1 MNRAQLGF
9 GKVFVMM
16 VIFVFLVVGK
26 RGELTQAEQQEQT
39 CDFLH
44 RNPPRAATRILV
56 MLESRVK
63 RPCGRSG
70 RAQACLDSLCDT
82 EYMQSPLHL
91 PTAAT
96 DPKSVKVNLTSGTGV
111 DIEWNDGHVSHYSF
125 VYLRDACPCAM
136 CEEERGKAGRRPG
149 EPVGSPPGQLVIFKP
164 AAKPVSAEG
173 VGKYA
178 IKFSWNDGH
187 DLGIYSWKF
196 LREVCPCEECK
207 KSLAAH

>member
-1 MNRAQLGF
+1 
-9 GKVFVMM
+9 
-16 VIFVFLVVGK
+16 
-26 RGELTQAEQQEQT
+26 
-39 CDFLH
+39 
-44 RNPPRAATRILV
+44 
-56 MLESRVK
+56 
-63 RPCGRSG
+63 
-70 RAQACLDSLCDT
+70 
-82 EYMQSPLHL
+82 MQSPLHL

-96 DPKSVKVNLTSGTGV
+96 DPKSVKVNITSGTGV
-111 DIEWNDGHVSHYSF
+111 DIEWNDGHLSHYSF

-136 CEEERGKAGRRPG
+136 CEEERGKAGRRTG
-149 EPVGSPPGQLVIFKP
+149 EPAGSPPGQLVIFKP

-178 IKFSWNDGH
+178 IKFSWNDSH